1 MKKLLYL
8 TAALAFFCACEQA
21 EDFEQPVQG
30 GATSGEI
37 PEVIYASVA
46 DNDSVGDMTRTAIDG
61 YKVVY
66 WNPGDAIAYIG
77 PKAHRAKYQYE
88 GDKPVLTAEFVQA
101 ETDDIVPEG
110 AIMPS
115 VPYAVSP
122 YSSEAHCKSVNGV
135 DVLSVNFPAEQT
147 YAASSFGRDANVMVA
162 VGKDS
167 DDTDF
172 YFRNACGYLV
182 IKLCGGMTVKSI
194 TLTALGGEKI
204 AGKGYITASQ
214 DAAPVVT
221 MTDEGSSSITLN
233 CSEGV
238 ALGADATEFWF
249 AMPPVTFEEG
259 FKIHVTP
266 AKGLAFEMQTSKEVE
281 ITRNDIQPMAALEYT
296 PNTQTP
302 NQIVY
307 TKTAEAMA
315 AEGGKNPL
323 IFGDEQ
329 TNPFDAT
336 IKEHYYDESIGK
348 FVIEFST
355 PVKTIGEDAFFHTVL
370 QTIELPEGLETIK
383 NGAFEWSDL
392 KELTIPGSVNTIE
405 SEVFDVC
412 FELESITFLPSPDKT
427 PLAIAYS
434 PALAQYGPFYYC
446 PLASIN
452 LNRELSYVDPDGDP
466 FTPDEDDEGIF
477 YDYFQNRFEASIT
490 IGDQVRTLSPF
501 MFSRKGFTSI
511 TIPGT
516 VTTIGN
522 DVFNGCT
529 ALSSITFEPS
539 PTNEALTIGWNTT
552 GTDEGL
558 FVDCPLQT
566 VNLNRQLTYAMA
578 SEDLDED
585 LTPFSGKSLGGGVT
599 LGEQVHTLL
608 PYMFYNSGITS
619 LKIPGT
625 VTEIMDNAFYE
636 CTTLAS
642 IRFEGSATPL
652 TIGFQPGT
660 NERGPFYQSPL
671 TSIYVNRELVATDAY
686 AAARNSDDEGI
697 FSTSFDGDDDPIV
710 SVTLQGNVK
719 TISEY
724 MFSGLNIQTIWIPR
738 EVTKICKGAFYNCS
752 KLYGMTMAHTG
763 PPTLIEDDDSNGGAF
778 KGTLL
783 NDPDV
788 QMRWIALEDGS
799 DENVKAFKDARNWR
813 YYAYIIKAQSK

>member
-1 MKKLLYL
+1 MI
-8 TAALAFFCACEQA
+8 
-21 EDFEQPVQG
+21 DQPNQG
-30 GATSGEI
+30 GTASGDL
-37 PEVIYASVA
+37 PEVIYATVA
-46 DNDSVGDMTRTAIDG
+46 DNNDKSDKTRT
-61 YKVVY
+61 VVANDKSVL
-66 WNPGDAIAYIG
+66 WNTGDAVSVYMDIT
-77 PKAHRAKYQYE
+77 HNAKYQYLGE
-88 GDKPVLTAEFVQA
+88 GGVSYAELVIDKN
-101 ETDDIVPEG
+101 
-110 AIMPS
+110 
-115 VPYAVSP
+115 AVSQEVFTVTNSFAVYP
-122 YSSEAHCKSVNGV
+122 YSTTNACVKNGGVEKLQV
-135 DVLSVNFPAEQT
+135 DFPAVQN
-147 YAASSFGRDANVMVA
+147 YAANSFGRGANVMVA
-162 VGKDS
+162 AGTHT
-167 DDTDF
+167 TDKNF
-172 YFRNACGYLV
+172 RFRNACGYLV
-182 IKLCGGMTVKSI
+182 IKLYGEGVSVKSI

-204 AGKGYITASQ
+204 AGKGLITASN
-214 DAAPVVT
+214 DVAPVVA
-221 MTDEGSSSITLN
+221 MTDEGSSTITLN
-233 CSEGV
+233 CGEGV

-249 AMPPVTFEEG
+249 AMPPTTFEEG

-281 ITRNDIQPMAALEYT
+281 ITRNEIQPMAALKYT

-329 TNPFDAT
+329 ENPFDAT
-336 IKEHYYDESIGK
+336 IKEHYYDESLGK

-355 PVKTIGEDAFFHTVL
+355 PVKTIGEDAFFNTVL

-383 NGAFEWSDL
+383 NSAFSWSDL

-405 SEVFDVC
+405 AEVFDVC
-412 FELESITFLPSPDKT
+412 FDLKSITFLPSPDKT

-434 PALAQYGPFYYC
+434 PAVAQYGPFYYC
-446 PLASIN
+446 PLTSIN

-477 YDYFQNRFEASIT
+477 YDYFENRFEASIT
-490 IGDQVRTLSPF
+490 IGDQVCTLSPF

-585 LTPFSGKSLGGGVT
+585 LTPFSGKSLGNGVT

-642 IRFEGSATPL
+642 VRFEGSSEPL

-671 TSIYVNRELVATDAY
+671 TSIYVNRELVASSAY
-686 AAARNSDDEGI
+686 AAARDSDDEGI

-710 SVTLQGNVK
+710 SVTLQGNVN

-752 KLYGMTMAHTG
+752 KLYGMTLAHTG

-799 DENVKAFKDARNWR
+799 DENVKAFKGAANWR

>member
-1 MKKLLYL
+1 MKKLIYL
-8 TAALAFFCACEQA
+8 FSALALFACEQA
-21 EDFEQPVQG
+21 DVIEQPNQG
-30 GATSGEI
+30 STTSGDL
-37 PEVIYASVA
+37 PEVIYATVA
-46 DNDSVGDMTRTAIDG
+46 DNHDESDKTRTVVAKDG
-61 YKVVY
+61 KTIL
-66 WNPGDAIAYIG
+66 WNTGDAISYIG
-77 PKAHRAKYQYE
+77 PDALRAMYQYE
-88 GDKPVLTAEFVQA
+88 GYDRVATAAFTYK
-101 ETDDIVPEG
+101 ETSSNVPEG
-110 AIMPS
+110 AIMPAI
-115 VPYAVSP
+115 PYAVYP
-122 YSSEAHCKSVNGV
+122 YSSDAYCKSANTLVV
-135 DVLSVNFPAEQT
+135 DFPAEQT
-147 YAASSFGRDANVMVA
+147 YALGSFGRGANVMVA
-162 VGKDS
+162 VGEHS
-167 DDTDF
+167 TDDDF

-182 IKLCGGMTVKSI
+182 IKLKGEGVTVKSI

-204 AGKGYITASQ
+204 AGNGLITANHGAAPTVEMS
-214 DAAPVVT
+214 DAA
-221 MTDEGSSSITLN
+221 SSTITLN
-233 CSEGV
+233 CGEGV
-238 ALGADATEFWF
+238 ALSADATEFWF
-249 AMPPVTFEEG
+249 AIPPTTFEEG

-266 AKGLAFEMQTSKEVE
+266 AKGLAFEMQTSNQVK
-281 ITRNDIQPMAALEYT
+281 ITRNEIQPMAALQYT

-307 TKTAEAMA
+307 TKTDEAMA

-329 TNPFDAT
+329 SNPFDAT

-383 NGAFEWSDL
+383 NGAFAWSKL
-392 KELTIPGSVNTIE
+392 EELTIPGSVNTIE

-452 LNRELSYVDPDGDP
+452 LNREFSYVDPDGDP

-477 YDYFQNRFEASIT
+477 YDYFEKRFEASIT

-501 MFSRKGFTSI
+501 MFSRKGITSI

-522 DVFNGCT
+522 DVFNECT

-578 SEDLDED
+578 SEDLDEE
-585 LTPFSGKSLGGGVT
+585 LTPFSGKSLGDGVT

-625 VTEIMDNAFYE
+625 VTEIMDNAFYD

-642 IRFEGSATPL
+642 VRFEGSSEPL

-671 TSIYVNRELVATDAY
+671 TSIYVNRELVASSAY
-686 AAARNSDDEGI
+686 AAARDSDDEGI

-752 KLYGMTMAHTG
+752 KLYGMTLAHTG

-783 NDPDV
+783 NDPNV

-799 DENVKAFKDARNWR
+799 DENVKAFKDAINWR

>member
-1 MKKLLYL
+1 MKRLFYIVATL
-8 TAALAFFCACEQA
+8 ALFACEKA
-21 EDFEQPVQG
+21 EDFGQQG
-30 GATSGEI
+30 GTASGEL
-37 PEVIYASVA
+37 PEVIYATVA
-46 DNDSVGDMTRTAIDG
+46 DDNSEGKTRT
-61 YKVVY
+61 VVVNDKSVL
-66 WNPGDAIAYIG
+66 WNTGDAVSAFFSG
-77 PKAHRAKYQYE
+77 TSNAKYLYD
-88 GDKPVLTAEFVQA
+88 GDDAVANATLGLSANGVAGIELGK
-101 ETDDIVPEG
+101 
-110 AIMPS
+110 S
-115 VPYAVSP
+115 YAVYP
-122 YSSEAHCKSVNGV
+122 YHADNASVLDGGV
-135 DVLSVNFPAEQT
+135 EKLQVNFPAVQN
-147 YAASSFGRDANVMVA
+147 YAANSFGRGANVMVA
-162 VGKDS
+162 AGETA

-172 YFRNACGYLV
+172 RFRNACGYLV
-182 IKLCGGMTVKSI
+182 IKLYGENITVKSI
-194 TLTALGGEKI
+194 ELTALGGEKI
-204 AGKGYITASQ
+204 AGKGLITASHGE
-214 DAAPVVT
+214 APVVA
-221 MTDEGSSSITLN
+221 MTDEGSSTITLN
-233 CSEGV
+233 CGDAGV
-238 ALGADATEFWF
+238 EIGTSAESATEFWF

-259 FKIHVTP
+259 FKIHVIP
-266 AKGLAFEMQTSKEVE
+266 AKGLAFEMQTSKKVE
-281 ITRNDIQPMAALEYT
+281 ITRNEIQPMVALPYT

-307 TKTAEAMA
+307 TKTDEAMA

-329 TNPFDAT
+329 ENPFDAT

-412 FELESITFLPSPDKT
+412 FDLESITFLPSPDKT

-452 LNRELSYVDPDGDP
+452 LNRELSYVDPDGNP

-625 VTEIMDNAFYE
+625 VTEIMDNAFYD

-642 IRFEGSATPL
+642 VRFEGSATPL
-652 TIGFQPGT
+652 TVGFQPGT

-671 TSIYVNRELVATDAY
+671 TSIYVNRELVASSAY

-752 KLYGMTMAHTG
+752 KLYGMTLAHTG

-799 DENVKAFKDARNWR
+799 DENVKAFKDAINWR
-813 YYAYIIKAQSK
+813 YYAYIIKAQNK